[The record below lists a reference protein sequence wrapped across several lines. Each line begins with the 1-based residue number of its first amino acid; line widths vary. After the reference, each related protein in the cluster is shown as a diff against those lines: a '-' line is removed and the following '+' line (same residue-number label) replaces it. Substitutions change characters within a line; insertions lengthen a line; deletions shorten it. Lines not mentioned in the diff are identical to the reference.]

1 MFSLGQE
8 LSTLTVKGNEGR
20 VEERQESTNYSPVR
34 AKKFRFDPLLRL
46 SLVSLDDKPRP
57 RHYGQLSAAVPSLD
71 PSVSTQSLRQNLRNL
86 SQLESSQSS
95 NRVQKATLSAS
106 TRYDRRHYALANQSN
121 DVKQKCRVIYSR
133 RNRYEKV
140 KSNTNAHTAMSV
152 SRKAERDEERH

>member
-20 VEERQESTNYSPVR
+20 VEGRQQSTNYYPVR

-57 RHYGQLSAAVPSLD
+57 RQYGQLSAAVPSLD

-95 NRVQKATLSAS
+95 NRDQSATL
-106 TRYDRRHYALANQSN
+106 
-121 DVKQKCRVIYSR
+121 
-133 RNRYEKV
+133 
-140 KSNTNAHTAMSV
+140 NARQRMREGTMH
-152 SRKAERDEERH
+152 